1 MPLRV
6 ATGYND
12 LKIDQALVKPIG
24 GVLEA
29 SQSDVAI
36 LDPLVTLHSAPEA
49 ASFKKGNDRARPQ
62 GSGMFENIG
71 P

>member
-24 GVLEA
+24 GALEA

-36 LDPLVTLHSAPEA
+36 LLVTLHSAPEA
-49 ASFKKGNDRARPQ
+49 ASFKKRNDRARTQ